1 MGKEDPM
8 STDSFTLQHVLVPLD
23 GSTLA
28 EEALPIAEVVARE
41 AGADLHLVTVQPP
54 MLPAAAEFGLSHGEV
69 PLYGNR
75 DDVEAYL
82 TVIAGRVARAHGGHA
97 VTAVLGGDPAER
109 LADYIKTNAI
119 SLVVMT
125 THGRGGFS
133 RFWLGSVADRLIRRT
148 GAPVLLLRHDTRMAA
163 ACFERIV
170 IALDG
175 SPASERAVA
184 PALALGALTVAPR
197 YTLVR
202 VVEPPLPPTMTPV
215 GLYPPDVAVPTPQ
228 ELSAAAKEYL
238 ESVADRIRARGYS
251 VDTRVLIGST
261 AQQIVQLAERY
272 RSQLIAVGTRGA
284 KGLDR
289 LVLGSVADKVVR
301 SAKQPVLVA
310 PMERAT
316 PGRGERAGT
325 AEAMTRAHS
334 DSEVLTP

>member
-1 MGKEDPM
+1 M
-8 STDSFTLQHVLVPLD
+8 STDSFTLQRVLVPLD

-41 AGADLHLVTVQPP
+41 AGADLHLVSVQPP
-54 MLPAAAEFGLSHGEV
+54 MLPAGAEFGLSHGEV
-69 PLYGNR
+69 PLSGNR

-82 TVIAGRVARAHGGHA
+82 ALVARRVARAHGGHA
-97 VTAVLGGDPAER
+97 VTAVVCGDPAER

-133 RFWLGSVADRLIRRT
+133 RVWLGSVADRLIRRT
-148 GAPVLLLRHDTRMAA
+148 GAPVLLLRHDTRMNTAR
-163 ACFERIV
+163 FQRIV

-175 SPASERAVA
+175 SPAAERAVA
-184 PALALGALTVAPR
+184 PALTLGSFAIDPR

-215 GLYPPDVAVPTPQ
+215 GLYPPDVAVPSPQ
-228 ELSAAAKEYL
+228 EVSAAAKEYL
-238 ESVADRIRARGYS
+238 ESVANRIRARGYS
-251 VDTRVLIGST
+251 VDTRVLVGST

-272 RSQLIAVGTRGA
+272 RSQLITMGTRGA

-301 SAKQPVLVA
+301 SARQPVLVT

-316 PGRGERAGT
+316 TGGGERAGT
-325 AEAMTRAHS
+325 AGATTAHS
-334 DSEVLTP
+334 HSEVLIP